1 MPPLSSIS
9 APPTP
14 DLARRIADLGQW
26 FHNIDLHGVPT
37 APDHFLGDYPRVKWE
52 RIAPAI
58 PADLNGATVLD
69 IGCNGGFYS
78 MEMKRR
84 GASRVLAV
92 DVDDRYLDQG
102 RFAAAT
108 LGYDIEFQKLSV
120 YDVDQIPGQ
129 FDWVL
134 FMGVFYHL
142 RYPLY
147 ALDKIVKKVGSR
159 LLFQSLLRGSLT
171 TRRFAENYG
180 FWEKDVF
187 SDPEFPCMYFIERK
201 YADDPTNWWFP
212 NAPAAEGVL
221 RSAGL
226 DILAHPEEE
235 TWLCAPNEATGR
247 GHYVL
252 DAELNGTL

>member
-1 MPPLSSIS
+1 MPPAVS
-9 APPTP
+9 ASARP
-14 DLARRIADLGQW
+14 DLAQRIAELGQW

-52 RIAPAI
+52 HIAPAI
-58 PADLNGATVLD
+58 PEDLTGATVLD

-84 GASRVLAV
+84 GASRVLAL

-120 YDVDQIPGQ
+120 YDVDQVPGK

-147 ALDKIVKKVGSR
+147 ALDKVVKKVGGR

-171 TRRFAENYG
+171 TRHWAENYG
-180 FWEKDVF
+180 FWETEVF
-187 SDPEFPCMYFIERK
+187 SDPEFPCMYFIENK

-212 NAPAAEGVL
+212 NAAAAEGAL

-226 DILAHPEEE
+226 EIIAHPEEE
-235 TWLCAPNEATGR
+235 TWLCAPDQGTREGR
-247 GHYVL
+247 FVI
-252 DAELNGTL
+252 DAELAGTL